1 MLEIVKNIQGKQLEF
16 THFFGFFSD
25 EAKPFVSCNCQAKLE
40 KYFTHKNVKREFGEI
55 TPLLL
60 TEEEIPSHIIL
71 VCLGK
76 KEEYSFEKFKEI
88 LITLSTKLEEKSMIN
103 VDSFARNLDVKEVL
117 KKMVLS
123 FQFYNYQYNECKSEK
138 KPLDRSVFF
147 AVDEDMNDLIEEYY
161 VLGSAINN
169 ARDLVN
175 KPYNYLSA
183 LDLANYAE
191 SLANSQPQIAVKV
204 FQKPELEAM
213 KMGAFLGVN
222 KGSFDEPKLIYLTY
236 QGNSDSSDYIGL
248 IGKGVMYDTGGYSI
262 KSSMNNMKDDMGG
275 AATVLGVFEAI
286 AKNGLKVNVKGVI
299 AATDNRIDGK
309 ATLPDDVLTSMNGK
323 TIEVVSTDAE
333 GRLTLADALT
343 FIQKEGC
350 KTLIDLA
357 TLTGSVVAALGEYI
371 TGIFGNDQALVDSV
385 IQSGKVEDEDL
396 WQLPITGYVRKMVR
410 SSKVADLTNSAG
422 RLMGASSAAAFLEEF
437 IEKGNR
443 WVHLDIAGTA
453 FHTSPSYQEFYGASG
468 VMVKTLYQLLKN
480 NI

>member
-1 MLEIVKNIQGKQLEF
+1 
-16 THFFGFFSD
+16 
-25 EAKPFVSCNCQAKLE
+25 
-40 KYFTHKNVKREFGEI
+40 
-55 TPLLL
+55 
-60 TEEEIPSHIIL
+60 
-71 VCLGK
+71 
-76 KEEYSFEKFKEI
+76 
-88 LITLSTKLEEKSMIN
+88 
-103 VDSFARNLDVKEVL
+103 
-117 KKMVLS
+117 
-123 FQFYNYQYNECKSEK
+123 
-138 KPLDRSVFF
+138 
-147 AVDEDMNDLIEEYY
+147 
-161 VLGSAINN
+161 
-169 ARDLVN
+169 
-175 KPYNYLSA
+175 
-183 LDLANYAE
+183 
-191 SLANSQPQIAVKV
+191 
-204 FQKPELEAM
+204 
-213 KMGAFLGVN
+213 
-222 KGSFDEPKLIYLTY
+222 
-236 QGNSDSSDYIGL
+236 
-248 IGKGVMYDTGGYSI
+248 
-262 KSSMNNMKDDMGG
+262 
-275 AATVLGVFEAI
+275 
-286 AKNGLKVNVKGVI
+286 
-299 AATDNRIDGK
+299 
-309 ATLPDDVLTSMNGK
+309 MNGK